1 MLCVLCVLSLWLWT
15 DAIQTFSLH
24 LFGRRPAL
32 SSSIMWCRWLTL
44 LVLHIVHSKETFFE
58 GDFHLSNEAKSHRSS
73 GMVLRWPR
81 SSDPYVIDILSKFMN
96 ADKEVVRQSIDLL
109 ILRIQRKQADRIRLL
124 EDQTTRRQELHLN
137 LEEETRKLKEGQRPH
152 LKGDN

>member
-1 MLCVLCVLSLWLWT
+1 
-15 DAIQTFSLH
+15 
-24 LFGRRPAL
+24 
-32 SSSIMWCRWLTL
+32 
-44 LVLHIVHSKETFFE
+44 
-58 GDFHLSNEAKSHRSS
+58 
-73 GMVLRWPR
+73 MVLRWPR